1 MTDLEIQMRNIGVIP
16 VVKIDDAAKAVPLA
30 KALIAGG
37 INCAEVTFRTAAAAD
52 AIAAIS
58 KACPNMLVGAG
69 TVINVELAKK
79 AIAAGSKFIVSPGFN
94 PDVVDYCISQKVTI
108 IPGVSSPSQ
117 IEAGLSKGLTTLK
130 FFPAEQAGGVGM
142 LSALGGPFPQ
152 VTFMPTGGINAK
164 NVGDYAKLKNVLAC
178 GGSWMVKADM
188 IDAENWDGIT
198 ALCKEAMTAIHGFTF
213 AHMGINAAN
222 EEKAMEAAK
231 LFELFGLPMKVGNSS
246 IFSNTDIEIMKKP
259 GRGTY
264 GHIGIKTYNVDRAVA
279 YLKQFGFNPVMET
292 AIYLGEKEK
301 SPLKVVYLDK
311 EIGGFAIH
319 LVRA

>member
-1 MTDLEIQMRNIGVIP
+1 MTDLEVQIRNIGVIP

-37 INCAEVTFRTAAAAD
+37 INCAEVTFRTEAASD
-52 AIAAIS
+52 AISAIS
-58 KACPNMLVGAG
+58 KACPDMLVGAG

-94 PDVVDYCISQKVTI
+94 PDVVDYCISQKVPI

-130 FFPAEQAGGVGM
+130 FFPAEQSGGAGM
-142 LSALGGPFPQ
+142 LSALSGPFPQ
-152 VTFMPTGGINAK
+152 VMFMPTGGINAK
-164 NVGDYAKLKNVLAC
+164 NVGEYAKLKNVLAC

-188 IDAENWDGIT
+188 IEAENWDGIT
-198 ALCKEAMTAIHGFTF
+198 ALCKEAMTAIHGFQVG
-213 AHMGINAAN
+213 HVGINCEN
-222 EEKAMEAAK
+222 EEKALEAMK
-231 LFELFGLPMKVGNSS
+231 LFKLFGFQEKIGNSS
-246 IFSNTDIEIMKKP
+246 VFMNTEIEIMKKP

-264 GHIGIKTYNVDRAVA
+264 GHLAVKTYNVDRALA

-292 AIYLGEKEK
+292 AAYLGTPGK
-301 SPLKVVYLDK
+301 SGLKVVYLDK
-311 EIGGFAIH
+311 EIAGFAVH
-319 LVRA
+319 LVKA